1 MKNTNSCL
9 LLWLCLLLY
18 AVGSYAQSSESRWE
32 EWIEDLA
39 HEEESGMDLESLI
52 KKLAFLREE
61 PVDLNRATRDQLE
74 SLPFLTPLQVENI
87 LAYIYMN
94 GPM

>member
-1 MKNTNSCL
+1 MKSAHKHL
-9 LLWLCLLLY
+9 LLWLCMGVYPLF
-18 AVGSYAQSSESRWE
+18 SYAQSPTLHWE